1 MNAEWR
7 WDFAIEILPNMLWAT
22 LNTIL
27 AAGIGYAIAAI
38 MGLIFL
44 LGQRTPIKIVNIINR
59 EIVEFIRSTPLL
71 IQLFFVYFVLPQFG
85 ITLSAWVC
93 GMITIGLHFGTYL
106 SEVYRGALEGVPKT
120 QWEAC
125 RALNFSTFYTY
136 RKIVLPQAFPIA
148 IPGMGN
154 YLVGIFKD
162 TPLLSTI
169 GVAELFHAA
178 TAVGGYHY
186 RYLEPYTIVGIIFLT
201 LSIPAA
207 IWIRII
213 VKFSDVTKQY
223 GDLVV
228 LDKLNLEIK
237 KNEMVSIIGPSGSG
251 KTTVLRVLMT
261 LEKINQGVIH
271 LDGEPLT
278 HMDKDGSL
286 VEASEKYLRERRSKI
301 GMVFQQF
308 NLFPHMTALQ
318 NCIEAPI
325 EVLGMRKEEAEE
337 RALELLEL
345 VGLTDKKDQHP
356 SRLSGGQ
363 QQRVAIARAL
373 AMRPKVMLLDEITS
387 ALDPEVVGEVLNVIR
402 SLNKEHSLTM
412 IMVTHQMGFAREI
425 SDRVCFF
432 NEGKIFEQGPPEKLF
447 GDPQNDRTKQFL
459 HAVLD
464 AN

>member
-7 WDFAIEILPNMLWAT
+7 WDFAIEILPSMLLAT

-38 MGLIFL
+38 VGLLFL
-44 LGQRTPIKIVNIINR
+44 LGQRTPIKIVNIVNR

-207 IWIRII
+207 IWIRKIEKN
-213 VKFSDVTKQY
+213 V
-223 GDLVV
+223 
-228 LDKLNLEIK
+228 NLAQGKIK
-237 KNEMVSIIGPSGSG
+237 K
-251 KTTVLRVLMT
+251 
-261 LEKINQGVIH
+261 
-271 LDGEPLT
+271 
-278 HMDKDGSL
+278 
-286 VEASEKYLRERRSKI
+286 
-301 GMVFQQF
+301 
-308 NLFPHMTALQ
+308 
-318 NCIEAPI
+318 
-325 EVLGMRKEEAEE
+325 
-337 RALELLEL
+337 
-345 VGLTDKKDQHP
+345 
-356 SRLSGGQ
+356 
-363 QQRVAIARAL
+363 
-373 AMRPKVMLLDEITS
+373 
-387 ALDPEVVGEVLNVIR
+387 
-402 SLNKEHSLTM
+402 
-412 IMVTHQMGFAREI
+412 
-425 SDRVCFF
+425 
-432 NEGKIFEQGPPEKLF
+432 EQL
-447 GDPQNDRTKQFL
+447 
-459 HAVLD
+459 
-464 AN
+464 

>member
-7 WDFAIEILPNMLWAT
+7 WDFAIEILPSMLWAT

-38 MGLIFL
+38 VGLLFL
-44 LGQRTPIKIVNIINR
+44 LGQRTSIKLVNIINR

-207 IWIRII
+207 IWIRKIEKN
-213 VKFSDVTKQY
+213 V
-223 GDLVV
+223 
-228 LDKLNLEIK
+228 NLAQGKIK
-237 KNEMVSIIGPSGSG
+237 K
-251 KTTVLRVLMT
+251 
-261 LEKINQGVIH
+261 
-271 LDGEPLT
+271 
-278 HMDKDGSL
+278 
-286 VEASEKYLRERRSKI
+286 
-301 GMVFQQF
+301 
-308 NLFPHMTALQ
+308 
-318 NCIEAPI
+318 
-325 EVLGMRKEEAEE
+325 
-337 RALELLEL
+337 
-345 VGLTDKKDQHP
+345 
-356 SRLSGGQ
+356 
-363 QQRVAIARAL
+363 
-373 AMRPKVMLLDEITS
+373 
-387 ALDPEVVGEVLNVIR
+387 
-402 SLNKEHSLTM
+402 
-412 IMVTHQMGFAREI
+412 
-425 SDRVCFF
+425 
-432 NEGKIFEQGPPEKLF
+432 EQL
-447 GDPQNDRTKQFL
+447 
-459 HAVLD
+459 
-464 AN
+464 

>member
-7 WDFAIEILPNMLWAT
+7 WDFAIEILPQMLLAT

-38 MGLIFL
+38 VGLLFL
-44 LGQRTPIKIVNIINR
+44 LGQRTPIKIVNMINR

-106 SEVYRGALEGVPKT
+106 SEVYRGALEGVPKS

-207 IWIRII
+207 IWIRKIEKN
-213 VKFSDVTKQY
+213 V
-223 GDLVV
+223 
-228 LDKLNLEIK
+228 NLAQGKIK
-237 KNEMVSIIGPSGSG
+237 K
-251 KTTVLRVLMT
+251 
-261 LEKINQGVIH
+261 
-271 LDGEPLT
+271 
-278 HMDKDGSL
+278 
-286 VEASEKYLRERRSKI
+286 
-301 GMVFQQF
+301 
-308 NLFPHMTALQ
+308 
-318 NCIEAPI
+318 
-325 EVLGMRKEEAEE
+325 
-337 RALELLEL
+337 
-345 VGLTDKKDQHP
+345 
-356 SRLSGGQ
+356 
-363 QQRVAIARAL
+363 
-373 AMRPKVMLLDEITS
+373 
-387 ALDPEVVGEVLNVIR
+387 
-402 SLNKEHSLTM
+402 
-412 IMVTHQMGFAREI
+412 
-425 SDRVCFF
+425 
-432 NEGKIFEQGPPEKLF
+432 EQL
-447 GDPQNDRTKQFL
+447 
-459 HAVLD
+459 
-464 AN
+464 

>member
-7 WDFAIEILPNMLWAT
+7 WDFAIEILPQMLWAT

-27 AAGIGYAIAAI
+27 AAGIGYAIAAVV
-38 MGLIFL
+38 GLLFL
-44 LGQRTPIKIVNIINR
+44 LGQRTPIKIVNMVNR

-125 RALNFSTFYTY
+125 RALNFSSFYTY

-186 RYLEPYTIVGIIFLT
+186 RYLEPYTIVGLIFLT

-207 IWIRII
+207 IWIRKIEKN
-213 VKFSDVTKQY
+213 VNVAQGK
-223 GDLVV
+223 
-228 LDKLNLEIK
+228 IK
-237 KNEMVSIIGPSGSG
+237 KE
-251 KTTVLRVLMT
+251 
-261 LEKINQGVIH
+261 
-271 LDGEPLT
+271 
-278 HMDKDGSL
+278 
-286 VEASEKYLRERRSKI
+286 
-301 GMVFQQF
+301 
-308 NLFPHMTALQ
+308 
-318 NCIEAPI
+318 
-325 EVLGMRKEEAEE
+325 
-337 RALELLEL
+337 
-345 VGLTDKKDQHP
+345 
-356 SRLSGGQ
+356 
-363 QQRVAIARAL
+363 
-373 AMRPKVMLLDEITS
+373 
-387 ALDPEVVGEVLNVIR
+387 
-402 SLNKEHSLTM
+402 
-412 IMVTHQMGFAREI
+412 
-425 SDRVCFF
+425 
-432 NEGKIFEQGPPEKLF
+432 
-447 GDPQNDRTKQFL
+447 
-459 HAVLD
+459 
-464 AN
+464 

>member
-7 WDFAIEILPNMLWAT
+7 WDFAFEILPQMLLAT

-27 AAGIGYAIAAI
+27 AAGIGYVIATI
-38 MGLIFL
+38 VGLLFL
-44 LGQRTPIKIVNIINR
+44 LGQRTPIKIVNMINR

-125 RALNFSTFYTY
+125 RALNFSSFYTY

-207 IWIRII
+207 IWIRKIEKN
-213 VKFSDVTKQY
+213 V
-223 GDLVV
+223 
-228 LDKLNLEIK
+228 NLAQGKIK
-237 KNEMVSIIGPSGSG
+237 K
-251 KTTVLRVLMT
+251 
-261 LEKINQGVIH
+261 
-271 LDGEPLT
+271 
-278 HMDKDGSL
+278 
-286 VEASEKYLRERRSKI
+286 
-301 GMVFQQF
+301 
-308 NLFPHMTALQ
+308 
-318 NCIEAPI
+318 
-325 EVLGMRKEEAEE
+325 
-337 RALELLEL
+337 
-345 VGLTDKKDQHP
+345 
-356 SRLSGGQ
+356 
-363 QQRVAIARAL
+363 
-373 AMRPKVMLLDEITS
+373 
-387 ALDPEVVGEVLNVIR
+387 
-402 SLNKEHSLTM
+402 
-412 IMVTHQMGFAREI
+412 
-425 SDRVCFF
+425 
-432 NEGKIFEQGPPEKLF
+432 EQL
-447 GDPQNDRTKQFL
+447 
-459 HAVLD
+459 
-464 AN
+464 

>member
-38 MGLIFL
+38 VGLLFL
-44 LGQRTPIKIVNIINR
+44 LGQRTPIKIVNMVNR

-71 IQLFFVYFVLPQFG
+71 IQFFFVYFVLPQFG

-207 IWIRII
+207 IWIRKIEKN
-213 VKFSDVTKQY
+213 V
-223 GDLVV
+223 
-228 LDKLNLEIK
+228 NLAQGKIK
-237 KNEMVSIIGPSGSG
+237 K
-251 KTTVLRVLMT
+251 
-261 LEKINQGVIH
+261 
-271 LDGEPLT
+271 
-278 HMDKDGSL
+278 
-286 VEASEKYLRERRSKI
+286 
-301 GMVFQQF
+301 
-308 NLFPHMTALQ
+308 
-318 NCIEAPI
+318 
-325 EVLGMRKEEAEE
+325 
-337 RALELLEL
+337 
-345 VGLTDKKDQHP
+345 
-356 SRLSGGQ
+356 
-363 QQRVAIARAL
+363 
-373 AMRPKVMLLDEITS
+373 
-387 ALDPEVVGEVLNVIR
+387 
-402 SLNKEHSLTM
+402 
-412 IMVTHQMGFAREI
+412 
-425 SDRVCFF
+425 
-432 NEGKIFEQGPPEKLF
+432 EQL
-447 GDPQNDRTKQFL
+447 
-459 HAVLD
+459 
-464 AN
+464 

>member
-7 WDFAIEILPNMLWAT
+7 WDFAIEILPQMLLAT

-38 MGLIFL
+38 VGLLFL
-44 LGQRTPIKIVNIINR
+44 IGQRTPIKIVNMINR

-125 RALNFSTFYTY
+125 RALNFSSFYTY

-186 RYLEPYTIVGIIFLT
+186 RYLEPYTIVGLIFLT

-207 IWIRII
+207 MWIRKIEKN
-213 VKFSDVTKQY
+213 V
-223 GDLVV
+223 
-228 LDKLNLEIK
+228 NLAQGKIK
-237 KNEMVSIIGPSGSG
+237 K
-251 KTTVLRVLMT
+251 
-261 LEKINQGVIH
+261 
-271 LDGEPLT
+271 
-278 HMDKDGSL
+278 
-286 VEASEKYLRERRSKI
+286 
-301 GMVFQQF
+301 
-308 NLFPHMTALQ
+308 
-318 NCIEAPI
+318 
-325 EVLGMRKEEAEE
+325 
-337 RALELLEL
+337 
-345 VGLTDKKDQHP
+345 
-356 SRLSGGQ
+356 
-363 QQRVAIARAL
+363 
-373 AMRPKVMLLDEITS
+373 
-387 ALDPEVVGEVLNVIR
+387 
-402 SLNKEHSLTM
+402 
-412 IMVTHQMGFAREI
+412 
-425 SDRVCFF
+425 
-432 NEGKIFEQGPPEKLF
+432 EQL
-447 GDPQNDRTKQFL
+447 
-459 HAVLD
+459 
-464 AN
+464 

>member
-38 MGLIFL
+38 VGLLFL
-44 LGQRTPIKIVNIINR
+44 LGQRTPIKIINIMNR

-207 IWIRII
+207 IWIRKIEKN
-213 VKFSDVTKQY
+213 V
-223 GDLVV
+223 
-228 LDKLNLEIK
+228 NLAQGKIRKNNFNLWK
-237 KNEMVSIIGPSGSG
+237 KN
-251 KTTVLRVLMT
+251 
-261 LEKINQGVIH
+261 
-271 LDGEPLT
+271 
-278 HMDKDGSL
+278 
-286 VEASEKYLRERRSKI
+286 
-301 GMVFQQF
+301 
-308 NLFPHMTALQ
+308 LQ
-318 NCIEAPI
+318 
-325 EVLGMRKEEAEE
+325 K
-337 RALELLEL
+337 
-345 VGLTDKKDQHP
+345 
-356 SRLSGGQ
+356 
-363 QQRVAIARAL
+363 
-373 AMRPKVMLLDEITS
+373 
-387 ALDPEVVGEVLNVIR
+387 
-402 SLNKEHSLTM
+402 
-412 IMVTHQMGFAREI
+412 
-425 SDRVCFF
+425 
-432 NEGKIFEQGPPEKLF
+432 
-447 GDPQNDRTKQFL
+447 
-459 HAVLD
+459 
-464 AN
+464 

>member
-7 WDFAIEILPNMLWAT
+7 WDFAIEILPQMLLAT

-27 AAGIGYAIAAI
+27 AAGVGYAIATI
-38 MGLIFL
+38 VGLLFL
-44 LGQRTPIKIVNIINR
+44 LGQRTPMKIVNIINR

-186 RYLEPYTIVGIIFLT
+186 RYLEPYTIVGIIFLM

-207 IWIRII
+207 IWIRKIEKN
-213 VKFSDVTKQY
+213 V
-223 GDLVV
+223 
-228 LDKLNLEIK
+228 NLAQ
-237 KNEMVSIIGPSGSG
+237 G
-251 KTTVLRVLMT
+251 KT
-261 LEKINQGVIH
+261 K
-271 LDGEPLT
+271 
-278 HMDKDGSL
+278 
-286 VEASEKYLRERRSKI
+286 
-301 GMVFQQF
+301 
-308 NLFPHMTALQ
+308 
-318 NCIEAPI
+318 
-325 EVLGMRKEEAEE
+325 KEQ
-337 RALELLEL
+337 L
-345 VGLTDKKDQHP
+345 
-356 SRLSGGQ
+356 
-363 QQRVAIARAL
+363 
-373 AMRPKVMLLDEITS
+373 
-387 ALDPEVVGEVLNVIR
+387 
-402 SLNKEHSLTM
+402 
-412 IMVTHQMGFAREI
+412 
-425 SDRVCFF
+425 
-432 NEGKIFEQGPPEKLF
+432 
-447 GDPQNDRTKQFL
+447 
-459 HAVLD
+459 
-464 AN
+464 

>member
-38 MGLIFL
+38 VGLLFL
-44 LGQRTPIKIVNIINR
+44 LGQRTPIKIINVMNR

-85 ITLSAWVC
+85 ITLSAWVS

-207 IWIRII
+207 IWIRKIEKN
-213 VKFSDVTKQY
+213 V
-223 GDLVV
+223 
-228 LDKLNLEIK
+228 NLAQGKIK
-237 KNEMVSIIGPSGSG
+237 K
-251 KTTVLRVLMT
+251 
-261 LEKINQGVIH
+261 
-271 LDGEPLT
+271 
-278 HMDKDGSL
+278 
-286 VEASEKYLRERRSKI
+286 
-301 GMVFQQF
+301 
-308 NLFPHMTALQ
+308 
-318 NCIEAPI
+318 
-325 EVLGMRKEEAEE
+325 
-337 RALELLEL
+337 
-345 VGLTDKKDQHP
+345 
-356 SRLSGGQ
+356 
-363 QQRVAIARAL
+363 
-373 AMRPKVMLLDEITS
+373 
-387 ALDPEVVGEVLNVIR
+387 
-402 SLNKEHSLTM
+402 
-412 IMVTHQMGFAREI
+412 
-425 SDRVCFF
+425 
-432 NEGKIFEQGPPEKLF
+432 EQL
-447 GDPQNDRTKQFL
+447 
-459 HAVLD
+459 
-464 AN
+464 

>member
-7 WDFAIEILPNMLWAT
+7 WDFAIEILPQMLLAT

-27 AAGIGYAIAAI
+27 AAGIGYAIAAVV
-38 MGLIFL
+38 GLLFL
-44 LGQRTPIKIVNIINR
+44 LGQRTPIKIVNMVNR

-136 RKIVLPQAFPIA
+136 RKIILPQAFPIA

-186 RYLEPYTIVGIIFLT
+186 RYLEPYTIVGLIFLT

-207 IWIRII
+207 MWIR
-213 VKFSDVTKQY
+213 
-223 GDLVV
+223 
-228 LDKLNLEIK
+228 KLEKNVNLAQGKIK
-237 KNEMVSIIGPSGSG
+237 K
-251 KTTVLRVLMT
+251 
-261 LEKINQGVIH
+261 
-271 LDGEPLT
+271 
-278 HMDKDGSL
+278 
-286 VEASEKYLRERRSKI
+286 
-301 GMVFQQF
+301 
-308 NLFPHMTALQ
+308 
-318 NCIEAPI
+318 
-325 EVLGMRKEEAEE
+325 
-337 RALELLEL
+337 
-345 VGLTDKKDQHP
+345 
-356 SRLSGGQ
+356 
-363 QQRVAIARAL
+363 
-373 AMRPKVMLLDEITS
+373 
-387 ALDPEVVGEVLNVIR
+387 
-402 SLNKEHSLTM
+402 
-412 IMVTHQMGFAREI
+412 
-425 SDRVCFF
+425 
-432 NEGKIFEQGPPEKLF
+432 EQL
-447 GDPQNDRTKQFL
+447 
-459 HAVLD
+459 
-464 AN
+464 

>member
-38 MGLIFL
+38 VGLLFL
-44 LGQRTPIKIVNIINR
+44 LGQRTPIKIVNMINR

-85 ITLSAWVC
+85 VTLSAWVC

-136 RKIVLPQAFPIA
+136 RRIVLPQAFPIA

-207 IWIRII
+207 IWIRKIEKN
-213 VKFSDVTKQY
+213 V
-223 GDLVV
+223 
-228 LDKLNLEIK
+228 NLAQGKIK
-237 KNEMVSIIGPSGSG
+237 K
-251 KTTVLRVLMT
+251 
-261 LEKINQGVIH
+261 
-271 LDGEPLT
+271 
-278 HMDKDGSL
+278 
-286 VEASEKYLRERRSKI
+286 
-301 GMVFQQF
+301 
-308 NLFPHMTALQ
+308 
-318 NCIEAPI
+318 
-325 EVLGMRKEEAEE
+325 
-337 RALELLEL
+337 
-345 VGLTDKKDQHP
+345 
-356 SRLSGGQ
+356 
-363 QQRVAIARAL
+363 
-373 AMRPKVMLLDEITS
+373 
-387 ALDPEVVGEVLNVIR
+387 
-402 SLNKEHSLTM
+402 
-412 IMVTHQMGFAREI
+412 
-425 SDRVCFF
+425 
-432 NEGKIFEQGPPEKLF
+432 EQL
-447 GDPQNDRTKQFL
+447 
-459 HAVLD
+459 
-464 AN
+464 